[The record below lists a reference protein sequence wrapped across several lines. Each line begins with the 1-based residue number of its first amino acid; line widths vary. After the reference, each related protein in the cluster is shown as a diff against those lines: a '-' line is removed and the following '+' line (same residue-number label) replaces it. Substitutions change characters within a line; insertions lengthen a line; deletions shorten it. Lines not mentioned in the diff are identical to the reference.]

1 MQTGPKGK
9 KAKREPPGTGLLSSS
24 ATNRPFQT
32 RSGGPLVPILHLEI
46 GEGNPCK
53 PPNSFPPKN
62 KLTRVGTVLFS
73 RLYPNGGQI
82 E

>member
-1 MQTGPKGK
+1 MQTPK
-9 KAKREPPGTGLLSSS
+9 
-24 ATNRPFQT
+24 F
-32 RSGGPLVPILHLEI
+32 
-46 GEGNPCK
+46 
-53 PPNSFPPKN
+53 FPPKN